1 MSQIKNLKQLLLL
14 ALLIRLLIIP
24 FYFQPDIKTY
34 HFQAYFLREGV
45 FNIYQ
50 YLDMHKSELTLKEEF
65 VYFPLTY
72 FFLGGYQTLV
82 SPLLGNNFYTWVSDA
97 SSQTFS
103 EAVGIYRY
111 LFLLKLPYLILDITI
126 AFLLMSFFKDPT
138 LKKRA
143 FIFWLFNPF
152 TIVLIYIFSN
162 VDIIPV
168 TLTLLSL
175 LLMKQ
180 KKLLLSGVVLGVAAG
195 FKAYPLLFLPFILLY
210 SNHIRQIIMTVG
222 TTLLTVALIVL
233 PFWSSSFQ
241 KATLVS
247 GLTTRIVF
255 PGLSIG
261 FGETL
266 MVGII
271 SMSAL
276 FFFIQINKQKNY
288 ADLWKVYLAFLLLLF
303 SFIHFH
309 IQWLLWVAPFFV
321 ILLTENKNYR
331 FIGLTLI
338 LLAFSIP
345 MLYEDKSMSVALL
358 SVYSYLY
365 NLLPIPFAF
374 VQKIYDPYVVQS
386 VLHSILAGGSLVLI
400 WKIFKEERV

>member
-1 MSQIKNLKQLLLL
+1 MSQFKGLKQLLLL
-14 ALLIRLLIIP
+14 AVLIRLLIMP

-45 FNIYQ
+45 FDIYK
-50 YLDMHKSELTLKEEF
+50 YLDTHKSELPLKEEF
-65 VYFPLTY
+65 VYFPITY
-72 FFLGGYQTLV
+72 FFLGGYQILV
-82 SPLLGNNFYTWVSDA
+82 SPLLGSNFYNWVSDA

-103 EAVGIYRY
+103 EAIGIYRY
-111 LFLLKLPYLILDITI
+111 LFLLKLPYLILDVGL
-126 AFLLMSFFKDPT
+126 AFLLTSFFKEPA
-138 LKKRA
+138 LKKKA
-143 FIFWLFNPF
+143 FILWLFNPF

-168 TLTLLSL
+168 TLTALSL

-180 KKLLLSGVVLGVAAG
+180 KKLILSGVVLGIAAG

-210 SNHIRQIIMTVG
+210 GNNMRQKVMTVG
-222 TTLLTVALIVL
+222 VTLLTVTLVVL
-233 PFWSSSFQ
+233 PFLSPSFQ

-266 MVGII
+266 MAGII

-276 FFFIQINKQKNY
+276 FFFSQLNKQKSY
-288 ADLWKVYLAFLLLLF
+288 ADLWKLYLAALLLLF

-309 IQWLLWVAPFFV
+309 IQWLLWVAPFFA
-321 ILLTENKNYR
+321 ILLTEDKNYR
-331 FIGLTLI
+331 FSGLILI

-358 SVYSYLY
+358 GVYSYLY

-374 VQKIYDPYVVQS
+374 VQKIYDPYIIQS
-386 VLHSILAGGSLVLI
+386 VLHSIFAGGSLVLT
-400 WKIFKEERV
+400 WRIFKEERV